1 MPMNAIKTAL
11 YTCLKRCVSYCFNLL
26 NLLLGGKLPPFGSAA
41 VVVEEQG
48 RYLVL
53 LLPSGRAV
61 FPGGFMTWR
70 EHPREA
76 AEREGREETGLL
88 LEADD
93 LINFYSLVTTDWRAM
108 STISFVYHAHVRGG
122 LLRPGMEGRPC
133 WLTEE
138 ELRQRMDRQSLR
150 VLDDYLGYCQRRRD
164 ELSHVK
170 TLVPLMR

>member
-1 MPMNAIKTAL
+1 MHMNAIKTAL
-11 YTCLKRCVSYCFNLL
+11 YTYLKRCVSYCFNLL
-26 NLLLGGKLPPFGSAA
+26 NRLLGGKLPPFGSAA

-93 LINFYSLVTTDWRAM
+93 LINFYSLATTDWRAL
-108 STISFVYHAHVRGG
+108 STVSFVYHARVCGG
-122 LLRPGMEGRPC
+122 QLRMGMEGRPC
-133 WLTEE
+133 WLPEN
-138 ELRQRMDRQSLR
+138 ELRQRMDHQSLR
-150 VLDDYLGYCQRRRD
+150 VLDDYLSYHRRRHK
-164 ELSHVK
+164 ELSRVK

>member
-1 MPMNAIKTAL
+1 MNAMKTAL
-11 YTCLKRCVSYCFNLL
+11 YTCLKRCVSFCFNLL
-26 NLLLGGKLPPFGSAA
+26 NRLLGGKLPPFGSAA

-53 LLPSGRAV
+53 LLPSERAV

-76 AEREGREETGLL
+76 AEREGREETGLV

-93 LINFYSLVTTDWRAM
+93 LINFYSLATTDWRSM
-108 STISFVYHAHVRGG
+108 STVSFVYHASVRGG

-138 ELRQRMDRQSLR
+138 ELRQRMDCHSLR
-150 VLDDYLGYCQRRRD
+150 ILDDYLSYRQRRRA
-164 ELSHVK
+164 ELSRVK
-170 TLVPLMR
+170 TLVPLMH